1 MTDFLIDALRLLSA
15 ILLLVGCAYVVAY
28 AMVKAVGEEDDE

>member
-1 MTDFLIDALRLLSA
+1 MTDFFVDALKLLSA

-28 AMVKAVGEEDDE
+28 AMLKSMDEGGEE